1 MEKNLNP
8 TGAST
13 WMRLIQKLRGLGH
26 ELPALILLLLVIGFV
41 WIFIELADEVIEG
54 ETLPI
59 DEVLILAMRNP
70 QDLSDPVGAR
80 WVEELGRDFTALGVP
95 GC

>member
-1 MEKNLNP
+1 MEENLNR

-59 DEVLILAMRNP
+59 DEL
-70 QDLSDPVGAR
+70 
-80 WVEELGRDFTALGVP
+80 
-95 GC
+95 